1 MDEAAMSAGTG
12 GGSMIPYRVIEAKRD
27 GKRLGEEE
35 FTAFLNGFLSGEVA
49 DYQMSA
55 FLMAVFHQG
64 LAPEELAVLVD
75 VMLHSGEV
83 LDLAALGRPV
93 VDKHSTGGV
102 GDKVSLV
109 LAPLAAEL
117 GLAVPMMSGRGLGH
131 TGGTLDKLEAI
142 PGFRTD
148 LSLHDFCTVLA
159 TEGFGMIGQ
168 SGEIAPLDRRLY
180 SLRSVTGTVPSLP
193 LIAASIMSKKLAE
206 GLDGLVLDVK
216 VGSGAFLPQLEDARL
231 LARTMVEIGEGRG
244 VATVAL
250 LTAMDRPLGLTA
262 GNTLEVEEALE
273 CLRGGGPPD
282 LREICVSLA
291 VEMLAVAGEGGDR
304 QALRSRVGSVLDGGG
319 PLERFARVVAIQG
332 GDPGVILEAGKLPRA
347 PVVRPVHSAE
357 GGTVQRVIPER
368 LGYGVIELGGGR
380 RRLEDHIDPTVGF
393 ELRVEPGMVIEPGEL
408 LGLVHAKDEAGA
420 AGGERAL
427 REACQVSEGS
437 GPPPLPLLIHRV
449 DRLSL
454 S

>member
-1 MDEAAMSAGTG
+1 
-12 GGSMIPYRVIEAKRD
+12 MIPYRVIEAKRD
-27 GKRLGEEE
+27 GKTLTEGEL
-35 FTAFLNGFLSGEVA
+35 AGFLEGFLSGEVA

-55 FLMAVFHQG
+55 FLMAVYQQG
-64 LAPEELAVLVD
+64 LAPDELSVLVD

-83 LDLAALGRPV
+83 LELGSLGRPV

-148 LSLHDFCTVLA
+148 LSLVAFREVLA
-159 TEGFGMIGQ
+159 AEGFGMIGQ
-168 SGEIAPLDRRLY
+168 TGEIAPLDRRLY

-216 VGSGAFLPQLEDARL
+216 VGSGAFLPHPDQARQ
-231 LARTMVEIGEGRG
+231 LARTMVGIGESRG
-244 VATVAL
+244 VATVAV
-250 LTAMDRPLGLTA
+250 LTAMDRPLGRTA
-262 GNTLEVEEALE
+262 GNALEVAEALE

-282 LREICVSLA
+282 LRELTVTLA
-291 VEMLAVAGEGGDR
+291 MEMLGVSGEASEGHSQR
-304 QALRSRVGSVLDGGG
+304 ARVETALDGGG
-319 PLERFARVVAIQG
+319 ALERLARVVARQG
-332 GDPGVILEAGKLPRA
+332 GDPEVVSGGTELPRA
-347 PVVRPVHSAE
+347 PVVRAVRAE
-357 GGTVQRVIPER
+357 CGGTVQRVVPER

-380 RRLEDHIDPTVGF
+380 RRLDDTIDPTVGF
-393 ELRVEPGMVIEPGEL
+393 ELAVEPGLSVGPGEL
-408 LGLVHAKDEAGA
+408 LGFVHARDEAGA
-420 AGGERAL
+420 DAGERAL
-427 REACQVSEGS
+427 REACEIDGGAV
-437 GPPPLPLLIHRV
+437 PLPLPLVMGRV
-449 DRLSL
+449 DRS
-454 S
+454 STA